1 MLHVQEGKSQRG
13 PNLKNFHEKQKN
25 IKEGEVQAKE
35 SWSTDRGDG
44 QRLVRTSARKRKS
57 GVWMGDVELQ
67 ACLREIARG
76 RERENYWGMGEHEK
90 PQASW
95 WEYSQIYIV
104 DLKKKKKFRSG
115 FEWMMKRSSETDFWL
130 KTENCQKR
138 YRRQRLYCTF
148 KSHQSQDWLL
158 KIVTETLPGT
168 SLGPFTLL
176 GKLGCIKM
184 LYFIMFQCWLMRC
197 GCRVWRE

>member
-104 DLKKKKKFRSG
+104 DLKKKKNSG
-115 FEWMMKRSSETDFWL
+115 QVLNEWWNDHLRQIFDWRQ
-130 KTENCQKR
+130 KTVKKDTEDSV
-138 YRRQRLYCTF
+138 CTVHS
-148 KSHQSQDWLL
+148 KAISH
-158 KIVTETLPGT
+158 KTG
-168 SLGPFTLL
+168 
-176 GKLGCIKM
+176 
-184 LYFIMFQCWLMRC
+184 Y
-197 GCRVWRE
+197 